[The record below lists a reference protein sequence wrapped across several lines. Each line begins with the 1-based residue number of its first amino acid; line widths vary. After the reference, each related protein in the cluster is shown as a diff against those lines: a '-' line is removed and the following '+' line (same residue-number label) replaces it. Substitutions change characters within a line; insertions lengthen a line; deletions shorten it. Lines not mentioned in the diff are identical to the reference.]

1 MKKII
6 LSFLCLSGLLNL
18 NAQVESAVTTY
29 KIENNK
35 IVKVET
41 SNSNS
46 NLTTKT
52 IDLTIQSLNKSIEDI
67 QKKINELYATRKTIE
82 GLEKTLKS
90 NKLKNAN

>member
-41 SNSNS
+41 SNSN
-46 NLTTKT
+46 LTTKT

-67 QKKINELYATRKTIE
+67 RKKINELYATRKTIE
-82 GLEKTLKS
+82 DLEKSLKG

>member
-18 NAQVESAVTTY
+18 NAQVESVVTTY

-41 SNSNS
+41 SNSN
-46 NLTTKT
+46 LTTKT
-52 IDLTIQSLNKSIEDI
+52 IDLTIQSLSKSIEDI

-82 GLEKTLKS
+82 DLEKSLKE
-90 NKLKNAN
+90 

>member
-18 NAQVESAVTTY
+18 NAQVESVVTTY

-41 SNSNS
+41 SNSN
-46 NLTTKT
+46 LTTKT
-52 IDLTIQSLNKSIEDI
+52 IDLTIQSLSKSIEDI

-82 GLEKTLKS
+82 DLEKSLKEQ
-90 NKLKNAN
+90 